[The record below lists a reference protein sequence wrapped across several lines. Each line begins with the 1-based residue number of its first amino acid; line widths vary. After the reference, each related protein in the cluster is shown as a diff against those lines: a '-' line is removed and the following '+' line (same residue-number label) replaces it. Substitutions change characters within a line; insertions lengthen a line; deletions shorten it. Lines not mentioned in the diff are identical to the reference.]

1 MFKPRPKQAE
11 VLRFRSGKMGVSAVP
26 GSGKTQTLSY
36 LAASLIAENRIGEDQ
51 EVLIVTLVNS
61 AVDNFSS
68 RVRGFVEDFGL
79 LPGLGYRVRTLH
91 GLAHD
96 IVRERPDLAGL
107 SERFQI
113 VDEREA
119 QRILQEAVN
128 NWLRVH
134 PEFLTD
140 YAHPEHDPSRNP
152 RLQKNWLDQIAQI
165 ANSFI
170 SQAKDLRASP
180 AEIYQQISALD
191 RPDPLLQ
198 MGCDIYA
205 SYQQSLHYRTA
216 VDFNDLIRLA
226 YQALSSDPKFLERLQ
241 ARWPYILEDE
251 AQDSSR
257 IQEDILRLLT
267 GKHGNWVRV
276 GDPNQAIY
284 ETFTT
289 ADPKFLLNFL
299 NEQGVATRELPN
311 SGRSTQSIITLANHL
326 IEWTRE
332 HHPNSALRHA
342 LALPLIRPTPPGDP
356 QPNPPDKPHEIH
368 LYPNKL
374 SPEKELELIA
384 KSVNSWLDANPDKT
398 AAILVPRNE
407 RGAKIVE
414 ELKKYGVN
422 YVELLRSSLSTR
434 QTANLLSLALRCLAE
449 PAASGRLSNLYHQM
463 TLNIEGEDE
472 SLKKFHQ
479 NISRLIRRCS
489 QLEQY
494 LWPLLEQDWLAD
506 LAGVESPETI
516 QALVDFRRLI
526 RRWHGATQLP
536 IDQLVLTIAQDLFG
550 SPADLALSHK
560 LALVLEGVSNAHP
573 DWHLPQ
579 FIQELETI
587 AQNQRKFNGFSEED
601 TGFDPDQHH
610 GEVVVATVHK
620 AKGLEWDRVYLLSVN
635 NYDYPSAEQYDQYIG
650 ERYFVRDRLNLQAE
664 TISRLTALLGV
675 HPEKLDWPEGAAT
688 REDRIKYAEERLR
701 LLYVGITRAREELV
715 VTWNTGQRG
724 ESKPALPL
732 TALQAFW
739 NGEYNAQ
746 DS

>member
-1 MFKPRPKQAE
+1 MFNPRPKQAE
-11 VLRFRSGKMGVSAVP
+11 VLRFRKGKIGVSAVP

-36 LAASLIAENRIGEDQ
+36 LAATLIAENRIGEDQ

-68 RVRGFVEDFGL
+68 RVHGFVQDFGL

-113 VDEREA
+113 IDEREA
-119 QRILQEAVN
+119 GRILQEAVN

-134 PEFLTD
+134 PEFFTQFGDLD
-140 YAHPEHDPSRNP
+140 HDPSRNP
-152 RLQKNWLDQIAQI
+152 RLQKRWLEQIAQI

-180 AEIYQQISALD
+180 AEIYERLHALEE
-191 RPDPLLQ
+191 PQPLLE

-226 YQALSSDPKFLERLQ
+226 FQALSSDPKFLERLQ
-241 ARWPYILEDE
+241 ERWPYILEDE

-257 IQEDILRLLT
+257 VQEEILRLLT
-267 GKHGNWVRV
+267 GRHGNWVRV

-289 ADPKFLLNFL
+289 ADPQFLLDFL
-299 NEQGVATRELPN
+299 REKDVSARELPN

-326 IEWTRE
+326 IEWTRNR
-332 HHPNSALRHA
+332 HPNPALRQS
-342 LALPLIRPTPPGDP
+342 LALPLIQPTPPGDP
-356 QPNPPDKPHEIH
+356 QPNPPDNPEGIY
-368 LYPNKL
+368 LYSNKL
-374 SPEKELELIA
+374 TPDKELELVA
-384 KSVNSWLDANPDKT
+384 KSVRNWLDANPEKT

-407 RGAKIVE
+407 RGAKIVD
-414 ELKKYGVN
+414 ELKKYGVR

-434 QTANLLSLALRCLAE
+434 QTANLLSLVLRCLAE
-449 PAASGRLSNLYHQM
+449 PGASSRLSNLYRQIK
-463 TLNIEGEDE
+463 LGEEENEDQ
-472 SLKKFHQ
+472 KKFHQ
-479 NISRLIRRCS
+479 NITKLIRQCSRL
-489 QLEQY
+489 EEY
-494 LWPLLEQDWLAD
+494 LWPLLEQDWLME
-506 LAGVESPETI
+506 LSEKQSPETLEE
-516 QALVDFRRLI
+516 LVEFRELI
-526 RRWHGATQLP
+526 RRWHNASQLP
-536 IDQLVLTIAQDLFG
+536 VDQLVLTIAQDLFT
-550 SPADLALSHK
+550 SPADLALAHK
-560 LALVLEGVSNAHP
+560 LALVLEGASNANP
-573 DWHLPQ
+573 EWHLPQ
-579 FIQELETI
+579 FVQELETI
-587 AQNQRKFNGFSEED
+587 AQNQRKFTGFSEED
-601 TGFDPDQHH
+601 TAFDPDQHR
-610 GEVVVATVHK
+610 GEVVIATVHK

-635 NYDYPSAEQYDQYIG
+635 NYDYPSAEPYDQYIG
-650 ERYFVRDRLNLQAE
+650 EKYYVRDRLNLQAE
-664 TISRLTALLGV
+664 TISRLKALLGID
-675 HPEKLDWPEGAAT
+675 PDKLYWPEGTAT
-688 REDRIKYAEERLR
+688 QEDRIKYAEERIR

-724 ESKPALPL
+724 ESRPALPF
-732 TALQAFW
+732 TALEAFW
-739 NGEYNAQ
+739 KGENHAQ

>member
-1 MFKPRPKQAE
+1 MFNPRPKQAD
-11 VLRFRSGKMGVSAVP
+11 VLRFRKGRMGVSAVP

-36 LAASLIAENRIGEDQ
+36 LAANLIAESRIGEDQ

-119 QRILQEAVN
+119 GRILQDSVN

-134 PEFLTD
+134 PELFTQYGD
-140 YAHPEHDPSRNP
+140 PDHDPSRNP
-152 RLQKNWLDQIAQI
+152 RLQKSWLEQIIQI

-170 SQAKDLRASP
+170 SQAKDLRTSP
-180 AEIYQQISALD
+180 AEIYQRLQALES
-191 RPDPLLQ
+191 PQPLLE

-216 VDFNDLIRLA
+216 IDFNDLIRLA

-241 ARWPYILEDE
+241 ERWPYILEDE

-257 IQEDILRLLT
+257 VQEDILRLLT

-289 ADPKFLLNFL
+289 ANPQFLLDFL
-299 NEQGVATRELPN
+299 NEKGVSARELPN
-311 SGRSTQSIITLANHL
+311 SGRSTHSIITLANHL

-332 HHPNSALRHA
+332 RHPNPALRQA

-374 SPEKELELIA
+374 TPDKELDLVA
-384 KSVNSWLDANPDKT
+384 KSVRNWLETNPDKT
-398 AAILVPRNE
+398 AAVLVPRNE
-407 RGAKIVE
+407 RGAKIVD
-414 ELKKYGVN
+414 ELKKYGVR

-449 PAASGRLSNLYHQM
+449 PASSNRLSNLYRQM
-463 TLNIEGEDE
+463 THNDEDDE
-472 SLKKFHQ
+472 IKRKFHQ

-489 QLEQY
+489 HLEEY
-494 LWPLLEQDWLAD
+494 LWPLLEQDWLTD
-506 LAGVESPETI
+506 LSELESQETI
-516 QALVDFRRLI
+516 NALIDFRDLI
-526 RRWHGATQLP
+526 RRWHNASQLP
-536 IDQLVLTIAQDLFG
+536 VDQLVLTIAQDLFG
-550 SPADLALSHK
+550 LPADLALSHK

-579 FIQELETI
+579 FVQELETI
-587 AQNQRKFNGFSEED
+587 AQNQRKFTGFSEED
-601 TGFDPDQHH
+601 TGFDPDQHR
-610 GEVVVATVHK
+610 GEVVIATVHK

-650 ERYFVRDRLNLQAE
+650 EKYFVRDHLNLQAE
-664 TISRLTALLGV
+664 AISRLKALLGIN
-675 HPEKLDWPEGAAT
+675 PEMLDLPEGTAT
-688 REDRIKYAEERLR
+688 LEDRIKYAEERIR

-724 ESKPALPL
+724 ESKPALPF

-739 NGEYNAQ
+739 KGENHAQ